1 MNDAYESVESDP
13 TKALA
18 SGSVRELTCG
28 GVIRSMKLRE
38 RSESAV
44 TKVKVLSPEISD
56 VERGRVVGELRSQ
69 QMSDRL
75 GEVAIRSGVGGHGR
89 FTNRM
94 SR

>member
-1 MNDAYESVESDP
+1 
-13 TKALA
+13 
-18 SGSVRELTCG
+18 
-28 GVIRSMKLRE
+28 MKLRE

-56 VERGRVVGELRSQ
+56 VEKGRVVGEPRSQ
-69 QMSDRL
+69 QMSDRK
-75 GEVAIRSGVGGHGR
+75 GEVAIRSGVEGHGR